1 MRPVVRAL
9 SALLSVSLA
18 IPVAVGAPM
27 RAAYAVTTHTFT
39 GTDPNDPTA
48 WTSAQNWDSQ
58 QVPTDGDVVVID
70 GKRVTNVPADRTFT
84 SVTIRNGA
92 HLDSGGPLATAT
104 FTAGCARSDVSINLT
119 GSGSSSVYGLDLTDG
134 AILTNSGVLAVRAA
148 SPPLSPECTTDT
160 AGHRGRLRL
169 HPDSQV
175 LNLGVLRGDGAVV
188 GMVCCLAPQELRNL
202 AGGVIDGSD
211 GTGLVVRNLR
221 LRHAGRIRNGTVTV
235 DGGVLRLT
243 SSSRFES
250 PGTPLTVEVV
260 GDAVIHANETDP
272 SKPDYTTPSTITL
285 DAGSTLAIFDGDL
298 IGRGTWTGTGTLA
311 LRGGSIQG
319 QQRLSAATRLSVSGP
334 DPKSIRRFT
343 TTDPENVVV
352 TEGPVTLGTG
362 PVTLGGRLKL
372 EPAAVLTV
380 PGGSK
385 PVVTGLTCC
394 TSPYVLRNRGRIVV
408 GPGGELRLRALQL
421 SNAGTLGGT
430 GRLVLDGGPSIF
442 DAGGRVTGR
451 VELVGGT
458 SLTLSGTTTVDG
470 SVDMLQAAV
479 VGQLDSD
486 AAVTG
491 TGTWVVHG
499 GSLAGSISFEDD
511 LNFETAG
518 SAMKSI
524 TTSPVPGRSTLI
536 TVGGPALLGGTGP
549 IRLAGSASVRLAFWG
564 TTTMLGSQID
574 ATSCCTSPASVRFI
588 GPVEVRR
595 TSGIARIRNVGVSF
609 WGRVDLNGG
618 ELAVSPAAITVA
630 DVPSATIALEGGRF
644 RVDGAELVVPRSA
657 SVVGPGVV
665 ETRTLR
671 LRGRARNATRG
682 TLEVDGTLAMGADA
696 QMSLAATS
704 TGRDRVAVTGL
715 AQLAGTLRLSGATL
729 LPRGYR
735 LLVADDRAERFSVL
749 VGVPAGRRVVYGPTY
764 VALG

>member
-1 MRPVVRAL
+1 MRPAVRAFRAFL
-9 SALLSVSLA
+9 AVSLA
-18 IPVAVGAPM
+18 TPVAIGAPLP
-27 RAAYAVTTHTFT
+27 AAHAVTTHTFT
-39 GTDPNDPTA
+39 GADPGDPTA

-58 QVPTDGDVVVID
+58 QVPKDGDVVVID
-70 GKRVTNVPADRTFT
+70 GKRVTNVPPDRTFT

-92 HLDSGGPLATAT
+92 HLDSGGPLTTAS
-104 FTAGCARSDVSINLT
+104 FTAGCASSDVTIAVT
-119 GSGSSSVYGLDLTDG
+119 GPAPSSVYGLDLTEG
-134 AILTNSGVLAVRAA
+134 AILTNLGVLAVWDAP
-148 SPPLSPECTTDT
+148 PPLSQECTTDT
-160 AGHRGRLRL
+160 SGHRGRLRL
-169 HPDSQV
+169 HPGSQ
-175 LNLGVLRGDGAVV
+175 LRNLGVLRGDGAVI

-202 AGGVIDGSD
+202 PGGVIDGGD

-221 LRHAGRIRNGTVTV
+221 LRHAGKIRNGTVTV
-235 DGGVLRLT
+235 DGGILRLT

-260 GDAVIHANETDP
+260 GAAVIHANETDP
-272 SKPDYTTPSTITL
+272 SKPEYTTPSTITL
-285 DAGSTLAIFDGDL
+285 DAGSTLSIFDGHL
-298 IGRGTWTGTGTLA
+298 IGRGSWTGTGTLA

-319 QQRLSAATRLSVSGP
+319 QQRLSRATRLSVSGP
-334 DPKSIRRFT
+334 DPKSIRRFSSI
-343 TTDPENVVV
+343 DPEDVVI

-362 PVTLGGRLKL
+362 PLTLGGRLKL
-372 EPAAVLTV
+372 EPDAVLTV

-394 TSPYVLRNRGRIVV
+394 TNPYALRNRGRIVV

-430 GRLVLDGGPSIF
+430 GKLVLDGGPSIF
-442 DAGGRVTGR
+442 GSGGRVTGR

-458 SLTLSGTTTVDG
+458 SLTLSGTTTVAG
-470 SVDMLQAAV
+470 SVEMVQAAV

-486 AAVTG
+486 ATVTG

-499 GSLAGSISFEDD
+499 GSLAGVISFDDD
-511 LNFETAG
+511 LRFETAG
-518 SAMKSI
+518 PALKSI
-524 TTSPVPGRSTLI
+524 TTSPVPGRDTVI

-549 IRLAGSASVRLAFWG
+549 IRLAGSASVRLAFRG

-574 ATSCCTSPASVRFI
+574 ATSCCTSPASVRFS
-588 GPVEVRR
+588 GPVQIRR
-595 TSGIARIRNVGVSF
+595 TSGIARIRNLRVSF
-609 WGRVDLNGG
+609 RDRVDLNGG
-618 ELAVSPAAITVA
+618 EVAVSPASITVA
-630 DVPSATIALEGGRF
+630 DVSSAIIALEGGRF

-671 LRGRARNATRG
+671 LRGRVRNAARG

-696 QMSLAATS
+696 QMALAATS
-704 TGRDRVAVTGL
+704 TARDRVTVTGL

-735 LLVADDRAERFSVL
+735 LLVADDRVERFSVL
-749 VGVPAGRRVVYGPTY
+749 VGVPTGRTVVYGPTY
-764 VALG
+764 VALR